1 MTSPISTFH
10 ILKLLLK
17 ADWISDEQ
25 FETAKIHLRQVD
37 PKLHPIEQVADLS
50 LTRHDQHNKIID
62 EEVLTRFLAGLY
74 KLPYYRIDPL
84 KIHVD
89 EITKVMSYAYAQRHN
104 ILAVDVNEDENSVK
118 VAVMNPDNLSWQ
130 DSLSQVVRKDIIPV
144 FANPASIKRYQ
155 SEFYQLSASVAG
167 AKSSKLQG
175 DNTVTNLEQ
184 LIELKGGEEADAN
197 DKHIVQIVDWLL
209 QYAFKERASDIHIEP
224 RREVGKIRFRIDG
237 VLHNV
242 YELPIAITHAV
253 ISRLKILGRMDLAE
267 RRKPLDGRVKTK
279 APNGQ
284 EIELR
289 LSTLPTAFGEKFVG
303 RIFDPTVL
311 TREFAELG
319 LEPDT
324 ETTWR
329 DLIGQSTGIVLLTG
343 PTGSG
348 KTTTLYTSL
357 KLLATSEVNV
367 CTIEDPIEMVDAKL
381 NQMQVHHEINLNF
394 AAGVKALLRQDPD
407 IIMIG
412 EIRDR
417 ETAQMAV
424 QASLT
429 GHLVISTLH
438 TNDAPSA
445 ITRLIE
451 VGVEPYLLNATMLGV
466 MAQRLVRTLCNH
478 CKRQVPVDEDA
489 WKALIDGN
497 SSSSLEMPEH
507 VYEPAGCDDCRHTGY
522 QGRQGIYELME
533 VTDEMKT
540 LIHDDAQIK
549 TMRKLAQ
556 TQGMNL
562 LRVSGAYKVAQ
573 GMTTVEEVL
582 RVSPKDNN

>member
-1 MTSPISTFH
+1 MTSPLSTIH
-10 ILKLLLK
+10 ILQLLLK
-17 ADWISDEQ
+17 ADWISQEQ
-25 FETAKIHLRQVD
+25 FEAAKIHLRRAD
-37 PKLHPIEQVADLS
+37 HKLHPIEQLAQLS
-50 LTRHDQHNKIID
+50 LTRHDKHQKIID

-84 KIHVD
+84 KVKVD
-89 EITKVMSYAYAQRHN
+89 EVTKVMSYAYAQRHG
-104 ILAVDVNEDENSVK
+104 ILAVEVDEGQGTVK
-118 VAVMNPDNLSWQ
+118 VAVMNPEDLSWKE
-130 DSLSQVVRKDIIPV
+130 SLAQIVSKEIVPV

-155 SEFYQLSASVAG
+155 REFYQLSASVAG
-167 AKSSKLQG
+167 AK
-175 DNTVTNLEQ
+175 NTKMQADSNVQNLEQ
-184 LIELKGGEEADAN
+184 LIELKEGEEADAN

-311 TREFAELG
+311 TREFSELG
-319 LEPDT
+319 LEPET
-324 ETTWR
+324 EHTWR
-329 DLIGQSTGIVLLTG
+329 ELIGQTTGIVLLTG

-367 CTIEDPIEMVDAKL
+367 CTIEDPIEMVDPKL
-381 NQMQVHHEINLNF
+381 NQMQVHHDINLDF

-412 EIRDR
+412 EIRDQ

-424 QASLT
+424 QAALT

-445 ITRLIE
+445 ISRLIE

-466 MAQRLVRTLCNH
+466 MAQRLVRTLCAK
-478 CKRQVPVDEDA
+478 CKQKTEVNSDA
-489 WKALIDGN
+489 WQVLTYGHT
-497 SSSSLEMPEH
+497 SSSLQMPEY
-507 VYEPAGCDDCRHTGY
+507 VYEPVGCDDCRHTGY
-522 QGRQGIYELME
+522 QGRQGIYELMR
-533 VTDEMKT
+533 VTDELKD

-549 TMRKLAQ
+549 ALRQQAQ
-556 TQGMNL
+556 HDGMNL
-562 LRVSGAYKVAQ
+562 LRISGAYKVAQ
-573 GMTTVEEVL
+573 GLTTIEEVL
-582 RVSPKDNN
+582 RVAPKDNN

>member
-1 MTSPISTFH
+1 MTIPLSTFH

-17 ADWISDEQ
+17 ADWISNEQ
-25 FETAKIHLRQVD
+25 FEAAKIHLRQVD

-50 LTRHDQHNKIID
+50 LTRHNQHQKIID

-84 KIHVD
+84 KVHVD
-89 EITKVMSYAYAQRHN
+89 EITEVMSYAYAQRHN
-104 ILAVDVNEDENSVK
+104 ILAVEVNDDSVK
-118 VAVMNPDNLSWQ
+118 VAVMNPNELSWKE
-130 DSLSQVVRKDIIPV
+130 SLGQVVSRDIIPV
-144 FANPASIKRYQ
+144 FANPAAIKRYQ
-155 SEFYQLSASVAG
+155 REFYQLSASVAG
-167 AKSSKLQG
+167 AKNTSPKG
-175 DNTVTNLEQ
+175 DSNVTNLEQ

-242 YELPIAITHAV
+242 YELPIAITQAV

-267 RRKPLDGRVKTK
+267 RRKPLDGRVKTR

-311 TREFAELG
+311 KRDFTELG
-319 LEPDT
+319 LEPET
-324 ETTWR
+324 ERVWR

-357 KLLATSEVNV
+357 KLLATPEVNI
-367 CTIEDPIEMVDAKL
+367 CTIEDPIEMVDPAL
-381 NQMQVHHEINLNF
+381 NQMQVHHDIDLDF

-412 EIRDR
+412 EIRDQ

-424 QASLT
+424 QAALT

-445 ITRLIE
+445 MTRLIE

-466 MAQRLVRTLCNH
+466 MAQRLVRTLCSF
-478 CKRQVPVDEDA
+478 CKRKAEVDTEA
-489 WKALIDGN
+489 WQILVGDNLNGE
-497 SSSSLEMPEH
+497 LEMPQH
-507 VYEPAGCDDCRHTGY
+507 IYEPVGCDDCRHTGY
-522 QGRQGIYELME
+522 QGRQGIYELMR
-533 VTDEMKT
+533 VTDELKT
-540 LIHDDAQIK
+540 LVHDDASIK
-549 TMRKLAQ
+549 SMRKQAQ
-556 TQGMNL
+556 AQGMNL

-573 GMTTVEEVL
+573 GLTTIEEVL
-582 RVSPKDNN
+582 RVSPRDNN

>member
-1 MTSPISTFH
+1 
-10 ILKLLLK
+10 
-17 ADWISDEQ
+17 
-25 FETAKIHLRQVD
+25 
-37 PKLHPIEQVADLS
+37 
-50 LTRHDQHNKIID
+50 
-62 EEVLTRFLAGLY
+62 
-74 KLPYYRIDPL
+74 
-84 KIHVD
+84 
-89 EITKVMSYAYAQRHN
+89 MSYAYAQRHN
-104 ILAVDVNEDENSVK
+104 ILAVEVNEQENSVK
-118 VAVMNPDNLSWQ
+118 VAVMNPDDLGWRE
-130 DSLSQVVRKDIIPV
+130 SLGQVVSKDIIPV
-144 FANPASIKRYQ
+144 FANPAAIKRYQ
-155 SEFYQLSASVAG
+155 KEFYQLSASVAG
-167 AKSSKLQG
+167 AKGTKLQN
-175 DNTVTNLEQ
+175 DTSVTNLEQ
-184 LIELKGGEEADAN
+184 LIELKGSDEADAN

-242 YELPIAITHAV
+242 YELPIGITHAV

-311 TREFAELG
+311 TREFSELG
-319 LEPDT
+319 LEPET
-324 ETTWR
+324 EHTWR
-329 DLIGQSTGIVLLTG
+329 EMIGQSTGIVLLTG

-367 CTIEDPIEMVDAKL
+367 CTIEDPIEMVDPKL
-381 NQMQVHHEINLNF
+381 NQMQVHHDINLDF

-412 EIRDR
+412 EIRDQ

-424 QASLT
+424 QAALT

-445 ITRLIE
+445 MTRLIE

-478 CKRQVPVDEDA
+478 CKRRVEVNSDA
-489 WKALIDGN
+489 WD
-497 SSSSLEMPEH
+497 SLVGDNLNGTLEKPEYI
-507 VYEPAGCDDCRHTGY
+507 YEPAGCDECRHTGY
-522 QGRQGIYELME
+522 QGRQGIYELMS
-533 VTDEMKT
+533 VTDELKT
-540 LIHDDAQIK
+540 LVHDDAEIR
-549 TMRKLAQ
+549 TLRKQAQ
-556 TQGMNL
+556 KQGMNL

-573 GMTTVEEVL
+573 GLTTIEEVL
-582 RVSPKDNN
+582 RVSPRDNN

>member
-1 MTSPISTFH
+1 MTSPLSTFH
-10 ILKLLLK
+10 ILKLLLQ
-17 ADWISDEQ
+17 ADWISQEQ
-25 FETAKIHLRQVD
+25 FDAAKIHLRQVD

-50 LTRHDQHNKIID
+50 LTRHDHHQKIID

-84 KIHVD
+84 KVHVD
-89 EITKVMSYAYAQRHN
+89 AITQVMSYAYAQRHN
-104 ILAVDVNEDENSVK
+104 ILAVEVNEHEDTVK
-118 VAVMNPDNLSWQ
+118 VAVMNPDDLSWKE
-130 DSLSQVVRKDIIPV
+130 SLGQVVSKDIIPV

-155 SEFYQLSASVAG
+155 KEFYQLSASVAG
-167 AKSSKLQG
+167 AKGTKLQN
-175 DNTVTNLEQ
+175 DTSVTNLEQ

-237 VLHNV
+237 VLHDV
-242 YELPIAITHAV
+242 YELPISITHAV

-267 RRKPLDGRVKTK
+267 RRKPLDGRVKTR

-311 TREFAELG
+311 TREFSELG

-324 ETTWR
+324 EHTWR
-329 DLIGQSTGIVLLTG
+329 EMIGQSTGIVLLTG

-367 CTIEDPIEMVDAKL
+367 CTIEDPIEMVDPKL
-381 NQMQVHHEINLNF
+381 NQMQVHHDINLDF

-412 EIRDR
+412 EIRDK

-424 QASLT
+424 QAALT

-445 ITRLIE
+445 MTRLIE

-466 MAQRLVRTLCNH
+466 MAQRLVRTLCTH
-478 CKRQVPVDEDA
+478 CKRRVEVNSEA
-489 WKALIDGN
+489 WD
-497 SSSSLEMPEH
+497 SLVGDSLNGTLEKPEFT
-507 VYEPAGCDDCRHTGY
+507 YEPVGCDECRHTGY
-522 QGRQGIYELME
+522 QGRQGIYELLS
-533 VTDEMKT
+533 VTDEIKT
-540 LIHDDAQIK
+540 LVHDDAEIRDL
-549 TMRKLAQ
+549 RKQAQ
-556 TQGMNL
+556 KQGMNL

-573 GMTTVEEVL
+573 GLTTIAEVL
-582 RVSPKDNN
+582 RVSPRDNN